1 MEIRFC
7 LTNHVG
13 FIHFSDFNMLLS
25 KKSCFR
31 LV

>member
-13 FIHFSDFNMLLS
+13 FIHFSDFN
-25 KKSCFR
+25 SCFQR
-31 LV
+31 KVVSG